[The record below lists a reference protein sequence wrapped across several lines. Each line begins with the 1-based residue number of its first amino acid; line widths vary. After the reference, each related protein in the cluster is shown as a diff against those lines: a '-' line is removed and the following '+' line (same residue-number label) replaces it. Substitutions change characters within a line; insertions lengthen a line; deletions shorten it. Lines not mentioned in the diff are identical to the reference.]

1 MEKHPTNR
9 SREEVKLKGESDDN
23 RLQGRII
30 QSIPLPIG
38 TLLEN
43 FRFFVLALTSPLS
56 KLMSAAYIISQTCT
70 LETRVKRVYL
80 LVGTVLL
87 WIILLRQSWIPCL
100 RYGKSRTYG
109 DSRLLRFSTAHQEWV
124 PSAAIEYL
132 LSMRDIVDDEGNW
145 AGVKPAGIDVMK
157 LRGDGS
163 GLLDGVSDDAI
174 RALAGREGYRVGYLD
189 VTDSSDGDTSLLW
202 PNPAEEVVNLPYDA
216 VDPSVHP
223 EYKDLI
229 KMVSV
234 DELKYIIGNL
244 STNFR
249 TRHFRSL
256 HARGTQV
263 IFHLLPLLWYRDI
276 PSPEPPVPVATGIA
290 CLHTQQRRQN
300 GSSPT

>member
-9 SREEVKLKGESDDN
+9 SREEVKLKGDSDDN
-23 RLQGRII
+23 RLPDRTI
-30 QSIPLPIG
+30 QPISLPIG
-38 TLLEN
+38 THLAFGN
-43 FRFFVLALTSPLS
+43 FLFFMLALTASPLS
-56 KLMSAAYIISQTCT
+56 KFSSPAYIISQNYI
-70 LETRVKRVYL
+70 LDTRIKRVYL

-109 DSRLLRFSTAHQEWV
+109 DSRLLRFSAAHQEWV

-145 AGVKPAGIDVMK
+145 AGVKPAGIDVMR
-157 LRGDGS
+157 LRDDGS

-189 VTDSSDGDTSLLW
+189 VTDSSDGDTTLLS
-202 PNPAEEVVNLPYDA
+202 PNTGEELVNLPYDV

-234 DELKYIIGNL
+234 DELKYIVGNL

-256 HARGTQV
+256 HARGTQFV
-263 IFHLLPLLWYRDI
+263 FHLLLIL
-276 PSPEPPVPVATGIA
+276 
-290 CLHTQQRRQN
+290 
-300 GSSPT
+300 